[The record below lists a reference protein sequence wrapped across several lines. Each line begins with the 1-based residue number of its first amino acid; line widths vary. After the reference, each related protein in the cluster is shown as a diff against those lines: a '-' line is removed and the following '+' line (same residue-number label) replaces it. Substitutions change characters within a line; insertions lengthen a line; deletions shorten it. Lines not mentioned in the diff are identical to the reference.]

1 MFMFDIETLGVAS
14 DSVVLS
20 MACIHFDPR
29 TNPTYKEL
37 KESAFFVKLDAKDQ
51 ITRLN
56 RKVDKKTV
64 EWWGK
69 QCQNVKTKSL
79 TPCKDDILVED
90 ALSALRTWVKERDD
104 GKCYVWARGSMDEV
118 VMQALERSVM
128 REGEDHI
135 FLYSRF
141 RDVRTAIDFLTGN
154 INGYCQVDHPSFNY
168 DIDVTKHD
176 PVDDCA
182 LDIMMLLYGKG
193 KIT

>member
-51 ITRLN
+51 VNRLG

-69 QCQNVKTKSL
+69 QCLNVKTKSL

-90 ALSALRTWVKERDD
+90 ALSMLRTWVKERDD
-104 GKCYVWARGSMDEV
+104 GKCYVWARGSMDETV
-118 VMQALERSVM
+118 LQGLERNVT
-128 REGEDHI
+128 GTKDDPI
-135 FLYSRF
+135 FPYNRW

-154 INGYCQVDHPSFNY
+154 YNGYCQVDHPDFNY

-182 LDIMMLLYGKG
+182 LDIMMLIYGKG
-193 KIT
+193 K